1 MTCLLSLIVLD
12 IRDIFEKGVTGIFL
26 SLILMLKTNHK

>member
-12 IRDIFEKGVTGIFL
+12 IRDIFEKGTTKKSSHLVPTPKDIC
-26 SLILMLKTNHK
+26 